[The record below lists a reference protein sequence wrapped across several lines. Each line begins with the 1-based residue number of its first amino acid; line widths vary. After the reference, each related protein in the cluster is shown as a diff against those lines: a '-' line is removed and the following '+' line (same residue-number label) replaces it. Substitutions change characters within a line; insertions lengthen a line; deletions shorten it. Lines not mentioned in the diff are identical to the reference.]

1 MKCLLLTLTILYS
14 SLLYSQKSND
24 IPDFGKVDK
33 SELMITSCDFDKNA
47 EAIILFD
54 VEEAMCHVYPANVYT
69 ERKRHIRLKI
79 LNDKGLD
86 QANIKIPYLD
96 YSGGG
101 EKVGNINAQTYNLD
115 AAGNVTVSRLE
126 KKSLFD
132 KRISKRISEKI
143 FTFPEVRAGSVLEYT
158 YTVSGSVSGG
168 LRNWNFQKSIP
179 VRLSRY
185 TINFPSEIDIYC
197 QPIAVL
203 PVERQSKVDGGQ
215 KIQAF
220 TMRNIPALRDEPFI
234 SCEDDYVQRVES
246 RVVGLYTTYGRINL
260 INNWQNIVEDMMKDD
275 DFGVQLTKNIPRTD
289 DLEASLKTV
298 EDPYRK
304 MNIIYYYVRR
314 NMEWNG
320 YSNIWALTGVKNAWK
335 EKKGSTGEIN
345 LILINLLKDAG
356 LDAHPILVSTRENGR
371 INTMVPGYSQFDKV
385 MAYVTINEKV
395 FILDA
400 TDKYGSPGL
409 IPLEVMGSE
418 GMVIEKLETRKWGW
432 HSIWQKDQ
440 MFKDFTLVNA
450 DIDENGRMKGWVSI
464 TDMGYSRAKRLP
476 DLKKDREKFVEK
488 YFTSV
493 NPGVKV
499 DSFLVENE
507 DKDSLPLVEKFNFD
521 QALSASGNYKY
532 FSLNLFSGLE
542 KNPFVSESRFSDITF
557 GANQQYSMVENFFLP
572 AGFTFDELPK
582 SIRLLMPDSS
592 IVFTRLIDAADNR
605 FSTRITLEFNKPVYL
620 VEEYDKFR
628 EFYSKLFDLLN
639 EQVVIKRKS
648 ANDKK

>member
-572 AGFTFDELPK
+572 DGFTFDELPK